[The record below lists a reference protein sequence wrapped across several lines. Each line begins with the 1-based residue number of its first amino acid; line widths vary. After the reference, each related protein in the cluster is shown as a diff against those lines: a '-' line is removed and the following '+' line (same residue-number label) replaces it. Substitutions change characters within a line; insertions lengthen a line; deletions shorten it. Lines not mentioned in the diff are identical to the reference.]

1 MDGIARILAS
11 KWFAVP
17 VCALPAFFLF
27 WEYSAALRD
36 VAEASDGANVVPV
49 RVSPMGEGNQS
60 TTGDSVGVG
69 GNMSSLAG
77 AGKAPEYADFLF
89 LVTEEEF
96 KEATFGTLG
105 TEHDETPGS
114 AVRNAVGNQGGAV
127 AAGGNRTE
135 ANATSGDSAGNDTD
149 VDFSF
154 TVSDDE
160 FGRATEVLDLGE
172 GESREEAI
180 KRLAEQASE
189 ETLAGANL
197 NERFIRKTGDVAIAF
212 FIIVLCLTP
221 IRRLAPSA
229 KLASVRSGEWV
240 APGSRRLA
248 ARAKLASALNRHRRL
263 LGLSTFFYAC
273 LHFTLYFDD
282 GLNRLLN
289 EWSLFYIQC
298 GLASFL
304 TMLALAVTSNKQAVR
319 KLGGKRWKKLH
330 RLLYLAVP
338 LLFYHKG
345 WTGKADLEQIREACV
360 WFAPMLILQVARILK
375 WRASIKKKQSK

>member
-36 VAEASDGANVVPV
+36 VAEASGRPNVVPV

-60 TTGDSVGVG
+60 TTGESLGVG

-77 AGKAPEYADFLF
+77 AGEAPEYADFLF
-89 LVTEEEF
+89 LATEEEF
-96 KEATFGTLG
+96 KEATLGTLG
-105 TEHDETPGS
+105 TEHDETPRS
-114 AVRNAVGNQGGAV
+114 VERNAVENQGGAV
-127 AAGGNRTE
+127 APEGNRTE
-135 ANATSGDSAGNDTD
+135 ANATSGDSAGNDND

-221 IRRLAPSA
+221 IRRLAP
-229 KLASVRSGEWV
+229 
-240 APGSRRLA
+240 
-248 ARAKLASALNRHRRL
+248 RAKLASALNRHRRL

-304 TMLALAVTSNKQAVR
+304 TMLALAVTSNNRAVR

-360 WFAPMLILQVARILK
+360 WFAPMLFLQVARILK
-375 WRASIKKKQSK
+375 WRVSLEKKQSKW